1 MTAALSPLTPKSL
14 LLPATGAKTRW
25 QRLLLSCG
33 VGALT
38 LLLTACSPE
47 DSSTAAN
54 SITAQHT
61 AAAATTK
68 QSSDDTDMVDA
79 LGTAADTVNVALYFL
94 NYSLDPKD
102 YFNGWILVRI
112 GAGETLLRLD
122 DQGQVQPLLARDFT
136 VLNPTTYQLR
146 LDPEVR
152 FADGSPLTATD
163 VKHSLERSWTLS
175 PRGQQYFALESIEC
189 PDAHTVVIHT
199 QKPVPE
205 LFYNLCEPLFTIVK
219 LPTEALPQEVDTSGA
234 PDAAAA
240 TTAATEAVTAA
251 PAANQFHW
259 PQQTLSMPLTT
270 GPYKVT
276 AFVPNNSIEVQPN
289 PYYQRQGGA
298 VASAAEAGATT
309 DTTDTAATTASAA
322 TAAKQP
328 ARIRYFYMADAQS
341 RVMALQAGEVDLI
354 PTVDYAALSLFT
366 SDPNYQVLRRIS
378 PRTNV
383 VYLNHDNELLALPAV
398 RQAIDMAINREQ
410 ITQLIGGSA
419 ASSLI
424 APEFVHGFK
433 LPITYDPKMAAAI
446 LDEAG
451 IVDSNGNGTRDI
463 AGKELSFRYCLKA
476 DHGSADSTLIAQSLQ
491 QDLEPLGIEL
501 KLLPSENLAAVVSA
515 GDFDFYSAND
525 STVPTGDPY
534 YFIYSR
540 FHTQGDANYVHY
552 ENAQVDALL
561 DELSNTFET
570 KRRQELTTSLLR
582 ILSESHAALFINHIE
597 INEVARSRLAN
608 LHLYAFDYYFV
619 DDKLRVKAK

>member
-1 MTAALSPLTPKSL
+1 MTAALSPLTPQSL
-14 LLPATGAKTRW
+14 LLPATKAKARW

-33 VGALT
+33 VGALM

-54 SITAQHT
+54 STTAQHA
-61 AAAATTK
+61 AAAATTT
-68 QSSDDTDMVDA
+68 QSPAAGDMVDA
-79 LGTAADTVNVALYFL
+79 LGTADDTVNVALYFL

-146 LDPEVR
+146 LDTEVR

-163 VKHSLERSWTLS
+163 VKHSLERAWTIS

-189 PDAHTVVIHT
+189 HDAHTVVIHT

-219 LPTEALPQEVDTSGA
+219 LPPEALPQAS
-234 PDAAAA
+234 AAIDGA
-240 TTAATEAVTAA
+240 TTAVTDAATAA
-251 PAANQFHW
+251 PAANHFQW
-259 PQQTLSMPLTT
+259 PQQTLTMPITT

-298 VASAAEAGATT
+298 VASAAEEGATT
-309 DTTDTAATTASAA
+309 TNNTAATTASVA

-419 ASSLI
+419 ASGLI
-424 APEFVHGFK
+424 APEFVHGFQ
-433 LPITYDPKMAAAI
+433 LPITYDPLMAAAI

-534 YFIYSR
+534 YFISSR

-561 DELSNTFET
+561 DELGNTFEPE
-570 KRRQELTTSLLR
+570 RRQELTTSLLR
-582 ILSESHAALFINHIE
+582 VLSESHAALFINHIE
-597 INEVARSRLAN
+597 INEVARSRLEN

-619 DDKLRVKAK
+619 DDKLRIKAKE